1 MKQSFLGTWR
11 GERWVLRVKIF
22 RFNSS
27 LTSFVYPA
35 VKIAVCIALVVLCVS
50 RNRIFRISSGW
61 GKWLAAIFFTAVG
74 ILSILCFLLSV
85 CELLCVAENREKLR
99 PNHAPAKAIPLA
111 EILAMAKENDIL
123 EIEVVKD
130 GVLLALGASAVSDYG
145 SSEFSDKK
153 YYIGQTEYE
162 SIEEFAAGLQELFP
176 AGYVQACRIDGLPC
190 GK

>member
-1 MKQSFLGTWR
+1 MKQSFLRTWR

-35 VKIAVCIALVVLCVS
+35 VKIVVCIGLVALCVS
-50 RNRIFRISSGW
+50 RNRIFQISSAW
-61 GKWLAAIFFTAVG
+61 GKWLATIFFTAVG
-74 ILSILCFLLSV
+74 ILSILCFLISV

-99 PNHAPAKAIPLA
+99 PNQAPAKAIPLP
-111 EILAMAKENDIL
+111 EILAMAKGNDIL
-123 EIEVVKD
+123 EIEAVKD

-162 SIEEFAAGLQELFP
+162 SIEEFAASLQELFS